1 MNNIY
6 QQSSFSQL
14 NQDGMT
20 LVELMVALF
29 ISLAVVG
36 GILTFASSSKSSYT
50 MQNELGRLQ
59 ENARFALDT
68 LSRNIGSA
76 GYRVTQ
82 PVPPNAGILAFDP
95 FTPAIPLPLEN
106 VDPHSDPLMGLT
118 VATGRAS
125 DRITISKE
133 SVTGATTD
141 CLGQNVL
148 PADVGTII
156 TNTYFIDD
164 LGPGG
169 VPDGQFDLYCLGSG
183 NAAAQVLVEAVDNMQ
198 ILYGE
203 DRDNDD
209 IADLYVN
216 ANNVTNWQRIM
227 SVRIALLMSTVT
239 PLRTGEMETETYALL
254 NTRTMGPFAIGE
266 NRIRRIFTRTILVRT
281 NLD

>member
-6 QQSSFSQL
+6 HQFSFSKNSQRGL
-14 NQDGMT
+14 T

-59 ENARFALDT
+59 ENARFALNT
-68 LSRNIGSA
+68 LARNIGSA

-95 FTPAIPLPLEN
+95 FNPAIPLPLEN

-133 SVTGATTD
+133 SVTGATAD

-156 TNTYFIDD
+156 TNTYFIGDVD
-164 LGPGG
+164 
-169 VPDGQFDLYCLGSG
+169 VDGQFDLYCLGSG
-183 NAAAQVLVEAVDNMQ
+183 NAAPQVLVEAVDNMQ

-216 ANNVTNWQRIM
+216 ANNVINWQRIM

-254 NTRTMGPFAIGE
+254 NTRTMGPFALGE

>member
-1 MNNIY
+1 
-6 QQSSFSQL
+6 
-14 NQDGMT
+14 MT

-68 LSRNIGSA
+68 LARNIGSA
-76 GYRVTQ
+76 GYRTTE
-82 PVPPNAGILAFDP
+82 PVPPNPGILAFDLFNP
-95 FTPAIPLPLEN
+95 LIPLPLEN
-106 VDPHSDPLMGLT
+106 VDPHSDPLMALT
-118 VATGRAS
+118 VGTGRAS

-164 LGPGG
+164 LDA
-169 VPDGQFDLYCLGSG
+169 DGQFDLYCLGSG
-183 NAAAQVLVEAVDNMQ
+183 NVAPQILVEAVDNMQ

-203 DRDNDD
+203 DTNNDD
-209 IADLYVN
+209 SANRYVN
-216 ANNVTNWQRIM
+216 ANNVIDWQRIM
-227 SVRIALLMSTVT
+227 SVRIALLLSTVT
-239 PLRTGEMETETYALL
+239 PLRTGEVETETYALL
-254 NTRTMGPFAIGE
+254 NTPTMGPFVTGE
-266 NRIRRIFTRTILVRT
+266 NRIRRIFTKTILVRT